1 MLAVAAVKASFSSVA
16 IALATIAAATQ
27 CQTKGASLEQ
37 RLFVA
42 ESFQGAQSPIV

>member
-1 MLAVAAVKASFSSVA
+1 MLAAVKASFSSVA
-16 IALATIAAATQ
+16 IALATIAATQ

-37 RLFVA
+37 RLSVA